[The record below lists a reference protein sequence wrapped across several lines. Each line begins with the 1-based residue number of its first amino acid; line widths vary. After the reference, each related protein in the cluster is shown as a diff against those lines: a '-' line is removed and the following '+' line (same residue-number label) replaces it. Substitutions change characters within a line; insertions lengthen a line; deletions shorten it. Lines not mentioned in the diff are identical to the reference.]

1 MLRYKVM
8 ADKGSMYNTPN
19 TFGIYVCGKIFRW
32 IEETGGLIAME
43 HGYRQ
48 GEAVRRLLMEAGYGA
63 PRTEQDLAGLD
74 RCTWARRG

>member
-1 MLRYKVM
+1 MK
-8 ADKGSMYNTPN
+8 P
-19 TFGIYVCGKIFRW
+19 
-32 IEETGGLIAME
+32 GGLIVME

-48 GEAVRRLLMEAGYGA
+48 GGAVRRLLMEAGYSE